1 MHQIRYTYLFSPFV
15 FSFSKVLSFDDLTI
29 APPIGNVNKNFML
42 KLCNVHKNRSVYKQ
56 DNKWGKITVVKM
68 HNIVAHKLCI
78 NTIIDTKTGKAVKKK
93 TRNSYILHKNLFFE
107 IIAKKGALNL

>member
-1 MHQIRYTYLFSPFV
+1 MCIKIGAFT
-15 FSFSKVLSFDDLTI
+15 SKITS
-29 APPIGNVNKNFML
+29 G
-42 KLCNVHKNRSVYKQ
+42 
-56 DNKWGKITVVKM
+56 GKITVVKI

>member
-1 MHQIRYTYLFSPFV
+1 MCIKIGAFT
-15 FSFSKVLSFDDLTI
+15 SKITS
-29 APPIGNVNKNFML
+29 GE
-42 KLCNVHKNRSVYKQ
+42 
-56 DNKWGKITVVKM
+56 KITVVKM

-93 TRNSYILHKNLFFE
+93 TRNSYILHKSLFFE

>member
-1 MHQIRYTYLFSPFV
+1 M
-15 FSFSKVLSFDDLTI
+15 
-29 APPIGNVNKNFML
+29 
-42 KLCNVHKNRSVYKQ
+42 
-56 DNKWGKITVVKM
+56 VKM
-68 HNIVAHKLCI
+68 HNIVVYKLCI